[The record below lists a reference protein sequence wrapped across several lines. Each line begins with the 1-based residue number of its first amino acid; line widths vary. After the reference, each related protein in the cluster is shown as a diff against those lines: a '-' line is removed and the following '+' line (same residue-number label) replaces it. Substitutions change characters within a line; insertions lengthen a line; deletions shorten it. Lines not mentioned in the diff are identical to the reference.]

1 MKKIVSILLMTAIL
15 LSAFIPAMSVSAE
28 DGNPTEFIADFTTT
42 DNWTGLTT
50 SIHTTD
56 GWFGCGRDG
65 YGNSDIWTGPTGTI
79 TTVQSYDFGEEFTAQ
94 FQLLSGFA
102 NGDTIRILEDYTVTI
117 GKFKIAIC
125 DFQTRIVLYYDGQEV
140 KGTNTAKGDTAYDRN
155 YPTRDYTYDVK
166 ISKGDI
172 VIESNLLVY
181 TSNFKTYEAVNN
193 AQISLTINETW
204 QIGNSFF
211 KSFSASAYVPNET
224 SFTADFSSTDGF
236 EGLTSEINTDEKW
249 FGATSGFNG
258 YGSWVNPM
266 GTITTTDKFDFGSV
280 FDASVSL
287 YTFYRNHDENGA
299 NEDYYINIGNFK
311 IAVCDFQTR
320 IKVYYNNV
328 AIDGVCT
335 AKGDIA
341 YPAGG
346 KRDYTYDIHIEAGN
360 IVIESNLI
368 KYTSDFADFDAVN
381 DAAVALTINENWQIA
396 TGYFTTLTIAADS
409 RTADTGDVNADGAI
423 NANDLVA
430 VKRWLL
436 NIDNALVWR
445 FGDINADSNRNIL
458 DFIRLKKLLSMVN
471 NATTFTA
478 DFTTTDSWLGDV
490 EDLGAIN
497 TAEGWYGSKP
507 NFNGCTNGWNNPKT
521 TIATA
526 AKYNFGTALAADF
539 ALYTRYSNNATN
551 VVTDSFDVKIGNFT
565 IRVSAYQNQITLL
578 YGTEK
583 IASVWNE
590 VYDYSNDTK
599 YYYNYSVYISKGAIQ
614 IIQYTDTARTN
625 PLLVLDSNFDDFGA
639 IDNVN
644 ISLTVNEDW
653 EIAEAHFGS
662 LSISAI
668 ADNAEE
674 FTADFSSAEYWTGT
688 RTDLINTVPM
698 WFGTQT
704 GGFGNTGDK
713 VWNSPTGYIT
723 ANEKIDLGYV
733 FDAEFTLY
741 TSGWHSNNDDR
752 ATYAVNIGDFRIV
765 VRKYQESIQVF
776 YKGQELGGV
785 FTDKVG
791 LTATNV
797 EKDYTYKVH
806 VEPGKIS
813 VTVDATT
820 IKTENSTK
828 VVTTYEDAMT
838 YTSDFSDYDAIINA
852 EIKLENL
859 EDWVIKSG
867 RITDFSVSSVDGS
880 YNSVAVKSLI
890 DGGTVTIDKSIAK
903 AGETVTVTV
912 SPADGYMLAA
922 GGLYYEKND
931 GTKVIISD
939 SDDGVT
945 FTFEMPDSDI
955 SIAATFTETAETEL
969 SVSAVSFYPNNE
981 NVAHS
986 DGILVD
992 SVLSVA
998 DENADTYI
1006 KEGESFA
1013 IQTYGVSVTD
1023 SDGNSRFITSDN
1035 ITNNGK
1041 LIKYTTLID
1050 SVDDWTENY
1059 TVTPCVKLVS
1069 TTQYN
1074 ADLLGSPKTVSL
1086 NSAAGLTSDVFALA
1100 SYVNIN
1106 DTKNYIV
1113 HNGKPYINNGVQA
1126 QINRRLLSN
1135 QPDNPVEFNTSI
1147 KPIFEKA
1154 AELNYNTLVY
1164 MLPWRFFEA
1173 EYDIY
1178 NYDII
1183 KMLFDCA
1190 NQYDLD
1196 IQLIW
1201 GGTDVCGGHSVWVPN
1216 YIKNNSSVYPFFGTS
1231 QKLDYSD
1238 KDLIYREKKAF
1249 SELLKALYINDT
1261 ERRTVAIQIEN
1272 EPNAGL
1278 DGVPSFDT
1286 DDSVKETWV
1295 GQEKAVKSLI
1305 NQLAV
1310 LCDTGAYR
1318 CVTRVNYVAYNCYFN
1333 GMDNDDPVEFLNN
1346 SAIDIVGFS
1355 AYGSLNFDEEIFNT
1369 ITNENNVPHLAE
1381 SNGGTML
1388 APAKMLYA
1396 TTKGGGFLQYEL
1408 EYVNGYS
1415 GEYCV
1420 LNSDGSYRD
1429 GSEGG
1434 NITTELISVNK
1445 MLAAL
1450 AEKMA
1455 VLPYENMAVL
1465 NLEQSLECTENVSVC
1480 GLEISYSH
1488 TTDDP
1493 YGGAGMILCD
1503 TDSTYYLY
1511 HSRGDAVFDMSGK
1524 TVTGLSIGTF
1534 ENGVWVEKR
1543 AVDTAQSI
1551 KITAEDALNGYL
1563 CRVMVN

>member
-1 MKKIVSILLMTAIL
+1 MKKIISILLMTAIL

-28 DGNPTEFIADFTTT
+28 DGNPTEFVADFTTT
-42 DNWTGLTT
+42 DNWTGARTDL
-50 SIHTTD
+50 IHTSL
-56 GWFGCGRDG
+56 GWFGANEHN
-65 YGNSDIWTGPTGTI
+65 GNTDYWKNPVGSI
-79 TTVQSYDFGEEFTAQ
+79 TTADSYDFGETVY
-94 FQLLSGFA
+94 A
-102 NGDTIRILEDYTVTI
+102 NFNIYSYDSNGKKNNVNVDYSVSI
-117 GKFKIAIC
+117 GKFKIDIC
-125 DFQTRIVLYYDGQEV
+125 NLQTKIVLYYDGWEV
-140 KGTNTAKGDTAYDRN
+140 MGNTVEKADITCPATTPTRDFNYTVKIAKGDIR
-155 YPTRDYTYDVK
+155 
-166 ISKGDI
+166 
-172 VIESNLLVY
+172 IESDLIVFTTNMKD
-181 TSNFKTYEAVNN
+181 FEAIND
-193 AQISLTINETW
+193 AQITLTINETW
-204 QIGNSFF
+204 QISGSFF

-236 EGLTSEINTDEKW
+236 DGLTSAVNTEDKW
-249 FGATSGFNG
+249 FGAMSGFNG
-258 YGSWVNPM
+258 FGAWNNEK
-266 GTITTTDKFDFGSV
+266 GTITTTDKFDFGPV

-328 AIDGVCT
+328 AVDGVCT
-335 AKGDIA
+335 AKDDIA

-346 KRDYTYDIHIEAGN
+346 KRDYTYNIHIESGN

-368 KYTSDFADFDAVN
+368 KYTSTFADFDKVN
-381 DAAVALTINENWQIA
+381 DAAVALTVNEDWQIA
-396 TGYFTTLTIAADS
+396 TGYFKAFVINADT
-409 RTADTGDVNADGAI
+409 RTAEAGDVNADGDI
-423 NANDLVA
+423 NANDLVSI
-430 VKRWLL
+430 KRWLL
-436 NIDNALVWR
+436 DAENSLVWR
-445 FGDINADSNRNIL
+445 FGDINADKARNIL
-458 DFIRLKKLLSMVN
+458 DFIRLKKILSMIN

-478 DFTTTDSWLGDV
+478 DFTTADGWTGDT
-490 EDLGAIN
+490 GAIN
-497 TAEGWYGSKP
+497 TTDVWYGSKQD
-507 NFNGCTNGWNNPKT
+507 FNGCTNGWNNPKT
-521 TIATA
+521 TITTA
-526 AKYNFGTALAADF
+526 AKYNFGTALTADF
-539 ALYTRYSNNATN
+539 ALYTRYPNNSSK
-551 VVTDSFDVKIGNFT
+551 VVTDSFDVKIGNFI
-565 IRVSAYQNQITLL
+565 IRISAYQNQITLL
-578 YGTEK
+578 YKGGK

-590 VYDYSNDTK
+590 VYNYELNAK
-599 YYYNYSVYISKGAIQ
+599 GNYNYSVYLSKGAIQ
-614 IIQYTDTARTN
+614 IIQYADTARTT
-625 PLLVLDSNFDDFGA
+625 PLLVLDSDFADFDA

-653 EIAEAHFGS
+653 EIIEAHFNS
-662 LSISAI
+662 LNITAI
-668 ADNAEE
+668 AENAKE
-674 FTADFSSAEYWTGT
+674 FTADFSTKDNWSGALV
-688 RTDLINTVPM
+688 DNINTVPL
-698 WFGTQT
+698 WFGT
-704 GGFGNTGDK
+704 GKSGFGNKIKADGSYE
-713 VWNSPTGYIT
+713 VWENPYGMIT
-723 ANEKIDLGYV
+723 ANKKVDLGRV
-733 FDAEFTLY
+733 FNSQFKIYTKDTNDNSDPTYNAYRFT
-741 TSGWHSNNDDR
+741 
-752 ATYAVNIGDFRIV
+752 IGDFRITV
-765 VRKYQESIQVF
+765 LGNQVGIKVE
-776 YKGQELGGV
+776 YKGTDIGGTCETINTV
-785 FTDKVG
+785 TGAKDFTYD
-791 LTATNV
+791 
-797 EKDYTYKVH
+797 VH
-806 VEPGKIS
+806 IEPGNI
-813 VTVDATT
+813 TVVSDA
-820 IKTENSTK
+820 
-828 VVTTYEDAMT
+828 VA
-838 YTSDFSDYDAIINA
+838 YTSDFSDYDAVVNA
-852 EIKLENL
+852 GISLEILER
-859 EDWVIKSG
+859 WHIGTG
-867 RITDFSVSSVDGS
+867 RITKFTVNKIDDDF
-880 YNSVAVKSLI
+880 NSVAVKSLI
-890 DGGTVTIDKSIAK
+890 NGGTVTVDKNIAK

-922 GGLYYEKND
+922 GGLYYEKTN

-945 FTFEMPDSDI
+945 FTLEMPDNDI
-955 SIAATFTETAETEL
+955 SIAATFAETAETEL

-981 NVAHS
+981 NTAHA

-1006 KEGESFA
+1006 KDGENFA

-1023 SDGNSRFITSDN
+1023 SDGNSRFITSEN

-1041 LIKYTTLID
+1041 QIKYTTLID
-1050 SVDDWTENY
+1050 NVDEWTESY
-1059 TVTPCVKLVS
+1059 IVTPCVKLVS
-1069 TTQYN
+1069 KEQN
-1074 ADLLGSPKTVSL
+1074 NVDLLGSAKTVSL
-1086 NSAAGLTSDVFALA
+1086 NSAAGLTSDVFALS

-1126 QINRRLLSN
+1126 QINRRLLSS

-1164 MLPWRFFEA
+1164 MLPWRIFETD
-1173 EYDIY
+1173 YDIY

-1216 YIKNNSSVYPFFGTS
+1216 YIKNNNSVYPLYETS

-1249 SELLKALYINDT
+1249 SELLKALYIHDT

-1278 DGVPSFDT
+1278 NGVPSFDT
-1286 DDSVKETWV
+1286 AYGVNETWV
-1295 GQEKAVKSLI
+1295 GQEVAVKSLI

-1355 AYGSLNFDEEIFNT
+1355 AYGSLIFDEKIFDT
-1369 ITNENNVPHLAE
+1369 ITDEDNVPHLAE

-1388 APAKMLYA
+1388 APAKMLYS

-1408 EYVNGYS
+1408 DYVSGYS
-1415 GEYCV
+1415 SEYCV

-1488 TTDDP
+1488 ILSAP
-1493 YGGAGMILCD
+1493 FGGVAGVICD
-1503 TDSTYYLY
+1503 TNGAYYLY
-1511 HSRGDAVFDMSGK
+1511 QSRDDAQFTLSGK
-1524 TVTGLSIGTF
+1524 NITGLSVGTF
-1534 ENGVWVEKR
+1534 EDGIWVEKR
-1543 AVDTAQSI
+1543 AVDISQSI
-1551 KITAEDALNGYL
+1551 TLTAADALNGYV
-1563 CRVMVN
+1563 CRVTVE